1 MPTEKRQS
9 DFDPHEAEA
18 LRQAAS
24 ESFAALQMAHL
35 RYEPALDNVA
45 DAVDPTAETTV
56 AVRQR
61 GREYAE
67 AVTRYSTA
75 AMSWLAFMKTIK

>member
-1 MPTEKRQS
+1 MPREKHQ
-9 DFDPHEAEA
+9 FDLGRAEAEA

-24 ESFAALQMAHL
+24 DSFATLQIAHL
-35 RYEPALDNVA
+35 RYEHALEIVEKGA
-45 DAVDPTAETTV
+45 LSPEAAEGFR
-56 AVRQR
+56 RQ

-75 AMSWLAFMKTIK
+75 AMEWLAFMKTIK